1 MIGLFKL
8 SWMGAI
14 FITFILGICVL
25 AQTISIILMFYEKEK
40 KLGQALKIFLEISIL
55 LELLLFSLLYGEI
68 ANGYRSGIVFST
80 GYSKSRIALFLI
92 ILILVLAL
100 NILNRR
106 LSSAETL
113 VLGLILVPGIENI
126 MGRAFPWIF
135 ILVLLA
141 LLIRS
146 IINSRQS
153 LLAIRTGITALSVVN
168 AIDTLPTGVLF
179 CESDGYTI
187 LCNFQMQE
195 LIYLITG
202 KVFRNSLEI
211 YKLLISGE
219 YKSNYKRIQLEGQS
233 IYILPDYSAWI
244 FKKTDIR
251 IKRKNYLHIS
261 ATNVSKNWEFTCKL
275 QEQEAELEK
284 KSQELKD
291 TISNLQIL
299 SKEKEINKYKM
310 KAHDILGQRLSILLR
325 MIQDKD
331 KLDYELLKNLSKGL
345 LEELKSEDRETS
357 PLEDLE
363 KIQEVFSFIGVK
375 IEFTGEL
382 PKDQVQG
389 ELILDIIREA
399 ATNAVRHGFAREINI
414 EAKQTNDLYNL
425 LIKNTGYTTRKEIVP
440 GSGIKIMEN
449 KINENNGKLE
459 IISYPDFILS
469 VSIPGVDENV

>member
-1 MIGLFKL
+1 
-8 SWMGAI
+8 
-14 FITFILGICVL
+14 
-25 AQTISIILMFYEKEK
+25 
-40 KLGQALKIFLEISIL
+40 
-55 LELLLFSLLYGEI
+55 
-68 ANGYRSGIVFST
+68 
-80 GYSKSRIALFLI
+80 
-92 ILILVLAL
+92 
-100 NILNRR
+100 
-106 LSSAETL
+106 
-113 VLGLILVPGIENI
+113 
-126 MGRAFPWIF
+126 
-135 ILVLLA
+135 
-141 LLIRS
+141 
-146 IINSRQS
+146 
-153 LLAIRTGITALSVVN
+153 
-168 AIDTLPTGVLF
+168 
-179 CESDGYTI
+179 
-187 LCNFQMQE
+187 
-195 LIYLITG
+195 
-202 KVFRNSLEI
+202 
-211 YKLLISGE
+211 
-219 YKSNYKRIQLEGQS
+219 
-233 IYILPDYSAWI
+233 
-244 FKKTDIR
+244 
-251 IKRKNYLHIS
+251 
-261 ATNVSKNWEFTCKL
+261 
-275 QEQEAELEK
+275 
-284 KSQELKD
+284 
-291 TISNLQIL
+291 
-299 SKEKEINKYKM
+299 M